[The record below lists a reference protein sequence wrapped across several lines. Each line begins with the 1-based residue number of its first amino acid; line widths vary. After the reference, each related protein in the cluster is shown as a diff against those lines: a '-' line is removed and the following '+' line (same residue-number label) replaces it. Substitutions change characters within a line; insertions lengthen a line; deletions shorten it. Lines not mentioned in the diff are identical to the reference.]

1 MNQSFSRSSVSLVV
15 VLSSVNR
22 GCGAGPLAVRFPA
35 ILSLKKGPS
44 RSRSL
49 TSRIYHYR
57 SFLHMTINTYL
68 LKSSTSTTTRR
79 KCQSLTVSDHHIIWA
94 AAGPSMMLDRT
105 VSIEFRVPS
114 FSSTRGSSNYED
126 ESMNEPGLRL
136 PPRKCYVKI
145 CDDLRQR

>member
-1 MNQSFSRSSVSLVV
+1 M
-15 VLSSVNR
+15 
-22 GCGAGPLAVRFPA
+22 
-35 ILSLKKGPS
+35 
-44 RSRSL
+44 
-49 TSRIYHYR
+49 TSCIYR

-79 KCQSLTVSDHHIIWA
+79 KCQSLTVSDHHIVWA
-94 AAGPSMMLDRT
+94 ASTAGPSMMLDRT

-114 FSSTRGSSNYED
+114 FSSTWASSNYGD

-136 PPRKCYVKI
+136 PPRKRYVLVKI